1 MIYQSMSIRPALLP
15 LLFPAVLAAQT
26 SFEAAT
32 IKPHDPKGTLGK
44 GRILPGGHLEAGG
57 MTLEDLLMFSYGV
70 LPNMILGLPKWAK
83 ESQFDVVATAGH
95 DTPNGTIRIML
106 QALVAERF
114 KLASH
119 QDDRAMPAFVIV
131 VGKNGSKLQRAA
143 GGQQRCVWSDLPSG
157 VSRRACVNMTM
168 SELAKQLPGLGGI
181 GVDLPV
187 VDQTSLDGPWDF
199 HLDVKLQAGDGGSA
213 TSEPEGPTIF
223 DAFQQNGLELQRRKV
238 QLPVLVIDHVEPLIE
253 N

>member
-1 MIYQSMSIRPALLP
+1 MSIRPALTL
-15 LLFPAVLAAQT
+15 LLFPGLLAAQA
-26 SFEAAT
+26 SFEAAA
-32 IKPHDPKGTLGK
+32 IKPHDPRGTLGK
-44 GRILPGGHLEAGG
+44 GRILPGGRLEAGG

-70 LPNMILGLPKWAK
+70 LPDMIVGLPKWAK

-95 DTPNGTIRIML
+95 DTPHATIRIML

-119 QDDRAMPAFVIV
+119 QEDRALQAFVIV

-143 GGQQRCVWSDLPSG
+143 GGQQRCVWTDLPSG
-157 VSRRACVNMTM
+157 ASRRACVNLTM
-168 SELAKQLPGLGGI
+168 SELAKQLPGLSGI

-187 VDQTSLDGPWDF
+187 VDQTRLDGPWDF
-199 HLDVKLQAGDGGSA
+199 HLDIKLQPLDGGSA
-213 TSEPEGPTIF
+213 TSEPESPTVF
-223 DAFQQNGLELQRRKV
+223 DAFQQNGLELQRRRV
-238 QLPVLVIDHVEPLIE
+238 QLPVVVIDHVEPLVE